1 MSQVYAKL
9 VDGDPNG
16 LSMPRMLCALETI
29 LEKCGRAASEFARR
43 KVRATTFQLKPPSQQ
58 KFEDDCQLRRMKLL
72 GEQLAEEKEQKYKDK
87 MMLYQ
92 QRAAIPPG
100 RTLSRKVN
108 NRVWW
113 ERRKVGVKCQV
124 QEREAGVDFYGK
136 IE

>member
-1 MSQVYAKL
+1 
-9 VDGDPNG
+9 
-16 LSMPRMLCALETI
+16 
-29 LEKCGRAASEFARR
+29 
-43 KVRATTFQLKPPSQQ
+43 
-58 KFEDDCQLRRMKLL
+58 MKLL
-72 GEQLAEEKEQKYKDK
+72 GEQQAEEKEQKYKDK

-113 ERRKVGVKCQV
+113 ERRKVGVKCEV
-124 QEREAGVDFYGK
+124 QEREAGYDFYGK